1 MFKKHFLFIGLTL
14 AILGSSCAKRGTITG
29 GLKDTLAPVLN
40 NSFPKNYSTDFKE
53 KSFKL
58 SFDEYIKLKNI
69 NKQLIISP
77 PMKKAPEVLP
87 TTASREITVSFKDT
101 LQPNTTYSF
110 NFGESIE
117 DNNEGNPYKQFKY
130 VFSTGT
136 YIDSLTLSGK
146 IKDAYSKKTDNF
158 VSVMLYDV
166 NDNFNDSIVYKQNP
180 RYITNTLDSATVFT
194 LENLKAGKY
203 LLVALKDQNS
213 NYKFDP
219 KNEKIGFHKE
229 YISIPNDTLYEIELF
244 KETPKFKS
252 FKPVQASGNRLT
264 MGYEGHP
271 KDSKITLQRNGRNL
285 EAITTKLPEKD
296 SLQIW
301 FPPIKLDGEVKTDSL
316 AFSIENGKYSEKYS
330 VKIKNQ
336 KMDTLSFSS
345 KFSTDLPLSEMYT
358 LTSSLPLSKFDE
370 SKMALVNKDSAAV
383 AFKTVYDVMTQELK
397 FDFKKEPLEKYKLT
411 LLPGALSDYTGK
423 ANDTLSYRFETRN
436 LSEFG
441 NLRLTLENV
450 KSYPIIIELTNTK
463 GDVLAS
469 VYSEKESTINFDL
482 IKPALFTLR
491 VIYDTNKN
499 REWDAGNYLLKQ
511 QSEEVIYFPKEID
524 VRANWDVEQTF
535 NLKP

>member
-1 MFKKHFLFIGLTL
+1 MFKKHFLFICITF

-40 NSFPKNYSTDFKE
+40 RSYPANYSTDFKE

-87 TTASREITVSFKDT
+87 TTASKDITVRFNDT

-110 NFGESIE
+110 NFGESIQ

-146 IKDAYSKKTDNF
+146 VKDAYSNKTDNF

-166 NDNFNDSIVYKQNP
+166 NESFNDSVIYKQNP

-244 KETPKFKS
+244 KETPEFKS
-252 FKPVQASGNRLT
+252 FKPAQASGNRLT
-264 MGYEGHP
+264 MGYEGNA
-271 KDSKITLQRNGRNL
+271 KEAKITLQRGGRNL
-285 EAITTKLPEKD
+285 ETITTKLPEKD

-316 AFSIENGKYSEKYS
+316 AFFIENGKYSEKYS

-345 KFSTDLPLSEMYT
+345 KFSGELPLREMFA
-358 LTSSLPLSKFDE
+358 LTSNLPLTKFDE
-370 SKMALVNKDSAAV
+370 SKMQLVNKDSAAV
-383 AFKTVYDVMTQELK
+383 AFKTVYDVMKQELK
-397 FDFKKEPLEKYKLT
+397 FDFIKEPLEKYKLR
-411 LLPGALSDYTGK
+411 LLPGALTDYTGK
-423 ANDTLSYRFETRN
+423 ANDTLSYRFETKN

-450 KSYPIIIELTNTK
+450 KSFPIIIELTDAK
-463 GDVLAS
+463 GTVLAAA
-469 VYSEKESTINFDL
+469 YSEKESTINFDL
-482 IKPALFTLR
+482 VKPALFTLR

-499 REWDAGNYLLKQ
+499 GEWDAGNYLQKQ

-524 VRANWDVEQTF
+524 VRANWDVEQPF

>member
-1 MFKKHFLFIGLTL
+1 MFKKYFISAWLIL
-14 AILGSSCAKRGTITG
+14 ALLMSSCAKRGTITG

-40 NSFPKNYSTDFKE
+40 SSFPKNYSTDFKE

-87 TTASREITVSFKDT
+87 TTASKDITVRFNDT

-110 NFGESIE
+110 NFGESIQ

-130 VFSTGT
+130 VLSTGT

-146 IKDAYSKKTDNF
+146 IKDSYSKKTDNF

-166 NDNFNDSIVYKQNP
+166 NESFNDSVVYKQNP

-203 LLVALKDQNS
+203 LLVALKDLNS

-244 KETPKFKS
+244 NETPKFKS
-252 FKPVQASGNRLT
+252 FKPTQVSGNRLV
-264 MGYEGHP
+264 MGYEGNP
-271 KDSKITLQRNGRNL
+271 KEAKITLQRGGQNL
-285 EAITTKLPEKD
+285 NAIATKLPEKD

-316 AFSIENGKYSEKYS
+316 AFFIENGKYSEKYS

-345 KFSTDLPLSEMYT
+345 KFSSELPLREMYA
-358 LTSSLPLSKFDE
+358 LTSSLPLTKFDE
-370 SKMALVNKDSAAV
+370 SKMQLVNKDSAAV
-383 AFKTVYDVMTQELK
+383 AFKTVYDVMKQELK

-411 LLPGALSDYTGK
+411 LLPGALSDYTSK
-423 ANDTLSYRFETRN
+423 ANDTLSYRFETKN
-436 LSEFG
+436 LSDFG

-450 KSYPIIIELTNTK
+450 KSYPIIIELTDAK
-463 GDVLAS
+463 GTVLAS
-469 VYSEKESTINFDL
+469 AYSEKESAINFDL
-482 IKPALFTLR
+482 VKPALFTLR

-499 REWDAGNYLLKQ
+499 GEWDSGNYLQ
-511 QSEEVIYFPKEID
+511 RRQSEEVIYFPKEID
-524 VRANWDVEQTF
+524 VRANWDVEQSF